1 MGGDQSVVVGDIV
14 QEIVHFTPEAAQGVA
29 FIISWRLVGHW
40 IRLSTAPFLPSRSG
54 TTLLTWHKILVTLFR
69 SWMGKNIDL
78 MIHIFL
84 EIRGCDGKRGLKYTI
99 SVQGL
104 NVTTCGEEIR
114 CCHIRCRHIKA
125 TSPKRGD
132 FKWGSRWLSI
142 EGLGVRPSSSLSSC
156 ARRLPFQEKWRPR
169 RLEWDGAGRTLSGG
183 RGHHG
188 GNIRAWSFPCGW
200 GITTGF
206 QWTQTPWNK
215 QVCSIDFSSV
225 RF

>member
-54 TTLLTWHKILVTLFR
+54 NTFLTWHKILVTLFR

-78 MIHIFL
+78 MIHIFP
-84 EIRGCDGKRGLKYTI
+84 EIGGCDGKKRFKIPFRCKDLTHLWRGNK
-99 SVQGL
+99 
-104 NVTTCGEEIR
+104 
-114 CCHIRCRHIKA
+114 CCLIRCRPIKA
-125 TSPKRGD
+125 TLPKRGD
-132 FKWGSRWLSI
+132 FKWRSGWLSI
-142 EGLGVRPSSSLSSC
+142 EGLGVSPSSSLSSC

-183 RGHHG
+183 RGLHG

-206 QWTQTPWNK
+206 QWTQTP
-215 QVCSIDFSSV
+215 
-225 RF
+225 